1 MGYKLDNNKYYFDGI
16 FVCIGYVPNSKLFDV
31 EKDNDYIVVDSHFK
45 TNIDNVYAVGD
56 VIKKDVYQLVT
67 ASSEGVISALDI
79 INRLN

>member
-1 MGYKLDNNKYYFDGI
+1 M
-16 FVCIGYVPNSKLFDV
+16 
-31 EKDNDYIVVDSHFK
+31 VDSHFK